1 MTFSKSDEFCFSV
14 VFVGGVLRRV
24 GEDVSETKVIK
35 FPKNRRN
42 TVKCLLNTCNAWMFA

>member
-24 GEDVSETKVIK
+24 GRVSVKQKSQVIK
-35 FPKNRRN
+35 LVISKEQ
-42 TVKCLLNTCNAWMFA
+42 KKYSEMFTKYM